1 MSLRLAGF
9 ELFMATALLVVAGI
23 AQAQNAN
30 SPENSRGLASTP
42 DAGTLSHQGAQPEF
56 RITEVN
62 RLSCENDG
70 LGFFMS
76 YSNMVAGVTQQRTV
90 VVVDGLTYMD
100 QLGDFLDGSDE
111 SGEAGGGVFSDATG
125 GPINGSFPLPSG
137 QAVSTTINI
146 LQDGELV
153 WTSETVLDGCDTGN
167 IVSNIAG
174 PIGLHDPAAP
184 VPTLPLWGLLL
195 LAGGAGF
202 LGIGR
207 FRKGA

>member
-23 AQAQNAN
+23 AQAQNTN

-56 RITEVN
+56 YITGVN
-62 RLSCENDG
+62 VLACNEDFSLFG
-70 LGFFMS
+70 S
-76 YSNMVAGVTQQRTV
+76 HSNMVEGVTQQRTV

-100 QLGDFLDGSDE
+100 QLGDFLDGS
-111 SGEAGGGVFSDATG
+111 GEFGWLVFQDDTG

-137 QAVSTTINI
+137 QAVSITVNI
-146 LQDGELV
+146 LEDGELV
-153 WTSETVLDGCDTGN
+153 WTSNTVVDGCDTGN
-167 IVSNIAG
+167 IVSNEAG
-174 PIGLHDPAAP
+174 PIGRHDPAAP

-195 LAGGAGF
+195 LAGGAGL
-202 LGIGR
+202 LGIRR